1 MSRQDTQR
9 QSQKHTLCPIH
20 QNLDERNL
28 VTSLPIIL
36 HTFRARSRWAPAA
49 RQALEMAI
57 DEFKGSLDS
66 LIVKRS
72 EVQRARVRSDAELFA
87 LLGHP
92 FNFLLR
98 QESYELIRNLLISSF
113 EGLEFDP
120 NDADSVRSAIS
131 AWLTKAH
138 FIY

>member
-57 DEFKGSLDS
+57 DEFKASLDS

-72 EVQRARVRSDAELFA
+72 EVQRTRVRSDAELFA

-98 QESYELIRNLLISSF
+98 QDSYETIRKSLLDSF
-113 EGLEFDP
+113 GALVFDP
-120 NDADSVRSAIS
+120 SDANSLR
-131 AWLTKAH
+131 
-138 FIY
+138 